1 MLEAVS
7 DPILYP
13 SLSVSLA
20 ALEKHPEAVCRHLAG
35 LADLRHFKLSRHG
48 HHPSAAG
55 SVASDTSH
63 QGFRV
68 PRRLFETLSVS
79 CRGLSSLELH
89 MDNATLEEDCI
100 TSLAKAGI
108 RLQRLVIHNCF
119 SLTDVSLAA
128 VAASLTA
135 GQLRELELCW
145 CGSLTD
151 KGVAALLA
159 RSGRLE
165 RLTLNNNFRLT
176 DAVLHAA
183 AAPLAALAAAS
194 GGDCRPPTLISLNLN
209 FISNISDPGVGA
221 VLEGG
226 AGRNLRQVSLR
237 YTAVTDATLERLA
250 ESCPHLAE
258 LDLKLCRLIT
268 EKGVKAV
275 CQRRG
280 RGLRLINLGR
290 RAGIS
295 LPPTA
300 KKFRFI
306 FSQKRNCA
314 ASVPVS
320 VERFLYI
327 PRISPPI
334 FLQQNRQTDGAGNI

>member
-13 SLSVSLA
+13 GFSVSLA
-20 ALEKHPEAVCRHLAG
+20 SLEKHPEAVCRHLAG

-48 HHPSAAG
+48 RHPSAAG

-100 TSLAKAGI
+100 VSLAKAGI
-108 RLQRLVIHNCF
+108 RLQRLLIHNCF

-128 VAASLTA
+128 VAAGLRA

-151 KGVAALLA
+151 KGVAAVLA

-176 DAVLHAA
+176 DAVLHAV
-183 AAPLAALAAAS
+183 AAPLAAN
-194 GGDCRPPTLISLNLN
+194 GGDCRPPSLTSLNLN

-221 VLEGG
+221 VLAAG

-250 ESCPHLAE
+250 DSCPHLAE

-280 RGLRLINLGR
+280 RSLRSISLGR

-300 KKFRFI
+300 KKF
-306 FSQKRNCA
+306 
-314 ASVPVS
+314 
-320 VERFLYI
+320 
-327 PRISPPI
+327 
-334 FLQQNRQTDGAGNI
+334 

>member
-13 SLSVSLA
+13 RLSVSLA

-35 LADLRHFKLSRHG
+35 LADLRHFKLSRYS
-48 HHPSAAG
+48 PQPAAAG

-63 QGFRV
+63 QGYRV
-68 PRRLFETLSVS
+68 PRSLFETLAVA
-79 CRGLSSLELH
+79 CRSLSSLELH
-89 MDNATLEEDCI
+89 IDNATLEEDCLV
-100 TSLAKAGI
+100 SLAKAGI

-119 SLTDVSLAA
+119 SLTDASLAA

-159 RSGRLE
+159 HSDRLK

-183 AAPLAALAAAS
+183 AAPLAALAAN
-194 GGDCRPPTLISLNLN
+194 GGDCRPPTLTSLNLN

-221 VLEGG
+221 VLAAG

-290 RAGIS
+290 RRRAF
-295 LPPTA
+295 LFRTA
-300 KKFRFI
+300 KKFRFMYP
-306 FSQKRNCA
+306 QERNCA
-314 ASVPVS
+314 APG
-320 VERFLYI
+320 ERFITSQDQSTYF
-327 PRISPPI
+327 P
-334 FLQQNRQTDGAGNI
+334 AAE

>member
-35 LADLRHFKLSRHG
+35 LADLRHLKLSRYS
-48 HHPSAAG
+48 PQPAAAG

-63 QGFRV
+63 QGFRI
-68 PRRLFETLSVS
+68 PRRLFETLSVA

-89 MDNATLEEDCI
+89 MDNATLEEDCMV
-100 TSLAKAGI
+100 SLAKAGI

-119 SLTDVSLAA
+119 SLTDISLAA
-128 VAASLTA
+128 VAAGLAA

-151 KGVAALLA
+151 KGVAAVLA

-176 DAVLHAA
+176 DAVLHAV
-183 AAPLAALAAAS
+183 AAPLAS
-194 GGDCRPPTLISLNLN
+194 NGGDCGLPTLTSLNLN

-221 VLEGG
+221 VLAAG

-250 ESCPHLAE
+250 DSCPHLAE

-280 RGLRLINLGR
+280 RSLRSINLGR

-300 KKFRFI
+300 KKF
-306 FSQKRNCA
+306 
-314 ASVPVS
+314 
-320 VERFLYI
+320 
-327 PRISPPI
+327 
-334 FLQQNRQTDGAGNI
+334 

>member
-13 SLSVSLA
+13 SFSVSLA

-35 LADLRHFKLSRHG
+35 LADLRHFKLSRYS
-48 HHPSAAG
+48 PQPAAAG

-89 MDNATLEEDCI
+89 MDNATLEEDCLV
-100 TSLAKAGI
+100 SLAKAEI

-119 SLTDVSLAA
+119 SLTDASLAA
-128 VAASLTA
+128 VAAGLTA

-183 AAPLAALAAAS
+183 AAAAPLAALAAN
-194 GGDCRPPTLISLNLN
+194 GGRPMLTSLNLN

-221 VLEGG
+221 VLAGG

-237 YTAVTDATLERLA
+237 
-250 ESCPHLAE
+250 
-258 LDLKLCRLIT
+258 
-268 EKGVKAV
+268 
-275 CQRRG
+275 
-280 RGLRLINLGR
+280 
-290 RAGIS
+290 
-295 LPPTA
+295 
-300 KKFRFI
+300 
-306 FSQKRNCA
+306 
-314 ASVPVS
+314 
-320 VERFLYI
+320 
-327 PRISPPI
+327 
-334 FLQQNRQTDGAGNI
+334 

>member
-35 LADLRHFKLSRHG
+35 LADLRHFKLSRYS
-48 HHPSAAG
+48 PQPAAAG

-68 PRRLFETLSVS
+68 PRSLFETLSVS

-100 TSLAKAGI
+100 VSLAKAGI

-119 SLTDVSLAA
+119 SLTDASLAA

-151 KGVAALLA
+151 KGVAAVLA

-183 AAPLAALAAAS
+183 AAAPLAAN
-194 GGDCRPPTLISLNLN
+194 GGDCRPPTLTSLNLN

-221 VLEGG
+221 VLAAG

-250 ESCPHLAE
+250 ESCLHLAQ

-280 RGLRLINLGR
+280 RSLRLINLGR

-295 LPPTA
+295 LPHC
-300 KKFRFI
+300 KGILI
-306 FSQKRNCA
+306 FVFPETELRGRSP
-314 ASVPVS
+314 SFHIHVS
-320 VERFLYI
+320 VSDLYI
-327 PRISPPI
+327 RRIGPPI
-334 FLQQNRQTDGAGNI
+334 FLQQNMQNI